1 MSAYLADYFSM
12 ALQRKKMGIEPLALN
27 AEQTAS
33 LCELIKQPPVDADF
47 DLLDLLANRVNPGVD
62 PASKV
67 KADFLYEIALGKAIS
82 PILDSKNAVEM
93 LGQMKGGYNVKYL
106 VDLLDDND
114 LALYAQNALENTL
127 LVYSAFDDILN
138 KNHH

>member
-1 MSAYLADYFSM
+1 M

-47 DLLDLLANRVNPGVD
+47 DLLDLLANRVNPGVYS
-62 PASKV
+62 ASKV

-114 LALYAQNALENTL
+114 SALYAQNALENTL
-127 LVYSAFDDILN
+127 LVTVLLMIF
-138 KNHH
+138 